1 MDNNRSESLLQ
12 NDAVVTFIVA
22 ATRYC
27 ALVEPL
33 STPEWTEETMRD
45 CRVILA
51 DLYSA
56 ALHLPELQS
65 SVNYTS
71 GDPERVVTEE
81 SYASV
86 RRRLE
91 RFFGIE
97 DRFLDAQQESQ
108 RYSDLPVSASASELM
123 ADIYQAVADPIWD
136 IRQNGASTLVGTL
149 ASIEYT
155 FEYEWGKSILLVLKH
170 LHDLAVNPRF
180 EPATG
185 LSADEDEEKPEGYYL

>member
-1 MDNNRSESLLQ
+1 MDINRSDSLLQ

-56 ALHLPELQS
+56 TLHLPELQS

-81 SYASV
+81 SYTSV

-91 RFFGIE
+91 RFFR
-97 DRFLDAQQESQ
+97 DR
-108 RYSDLPVSASASELM
+108 
-123 ADIYQAVADPIWD
+123 
-136 IRQNGASTLVGTL
+136 G
-149 ASIEYT
+149 SI
-155 FEYEWGKSILLVLKH
+155 S
-170 LHDLAVNPRF
+170 RC
-180 EPATG
+180 ATG
-185 LSADEDEEKPEGYYL
+185 ESEILRPSRECLCLGADGRHLPSCG